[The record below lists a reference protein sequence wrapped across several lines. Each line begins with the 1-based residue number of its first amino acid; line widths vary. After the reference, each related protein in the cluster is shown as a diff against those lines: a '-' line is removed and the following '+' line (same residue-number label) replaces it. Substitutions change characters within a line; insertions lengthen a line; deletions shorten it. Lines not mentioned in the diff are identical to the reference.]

1 MSCAH
6 ERPSALPPSQ
16 RDVVGLKEE
25 ISEKAIIRRSG
36 TSFNALDVLE
46 AEEAWEEE
54 QASRQQ
60 NGAVPTS
67 PPTPCTATA
76 ATAATQSA
84 NGGGSAGGAGGGGSG
99 SGGSGGDSGKL
110 ARRARSKQLSYEHE
124 ELVVKVLPTRLA
136 VVRLQAS
143 MLRLSAHALVHRLLF
158 TPSQGSRCFWSFTY
172 TEDEISLIIDET
184 SLHLFPAEAIVG
196 PSTRWRPLRLCGK
209 SFAFDETGV
218 VSAMFAP
225 YEEGMPLLNFS
236 TFSTNVSLVDESDL
250 ERAIESFDIP
260 VVDDGLEGAR

>member
-1 MSCAH
+1 M
-6 ERPSALPPSQ
+6 
-16 RDVVGLKEE
+16 
-25 ISEKAIIRRSG
+25 
-36 TSFNALDVLE
+36 
-46 AEEAWEEE
+46 
-54 QASRQQ
+54 
-60 NGAVPTS
+60 
-67 PPTPCTATA
+67 
-76 ATAATQSA
+76 
-84 NGGGSAGGAGGGGSG
+84 
-99 SGGSGGDSGKL
+99 
-110 ARRARSKQLSYEHE
+110 
-124 ELVVKVLPTRLA
+124 VKVLPTRLA